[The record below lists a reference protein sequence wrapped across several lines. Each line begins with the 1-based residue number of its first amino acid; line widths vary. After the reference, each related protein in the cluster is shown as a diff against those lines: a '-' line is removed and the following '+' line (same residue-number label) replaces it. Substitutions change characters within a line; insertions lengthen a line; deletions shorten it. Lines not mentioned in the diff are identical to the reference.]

1 MMNRRSEADS
11 LSTAALAS
19 LLVAASPAFA
29 QDATDGTAGAKP
41 GDVRL
46 IEPRAQT
53 IEDARDDA
61 APPPEPPAETLYN
74 LGVARYR
81 EGDLAGAERLF
92 RAAAERGRS
101 EVAARAMFN
110 EGTTAYAE
118 VLRVLEAAATP
129 PSPDAAA
136 GGTPAG
142 EAPSEESPEGSQE
155 NPLEQAIA
163 RLESGL
169 RILKDAIRA
178 DPDNEDARVNAELAQ
193 RLLRQL
199 RRQQEQQQQEQ
210 QQQDQQN
217 QDQQNQDQQNQD
229 QQNQDQQNQDQQ
241 DQDQQNQ
248 DQQNQ
253 DQQNQQQQNQDQQN
267 QQQQNQDQQNQD
279 QQNQDQQNQQQQ
291 QQQQSQEGQE
301 KSESPAEPKPCP
313 AEAQE
318 RKPLTREEI
327 ERLLQRVRL
336 KEAQRL
342 ERQAQEERARR
353 KPAPKDW

>member
-1 MMNRRSEADS
+1 MMKRRSEADS

-53 IEDARDDA
+53 IEDAREDA
-61 APPPEPPAETLYN
+61 PPPPEPPAETLYN

-81 EGDLAGAERLF
+81 QGDLAGAERLF

-110 EGTTAYAE
+110 EGTTAYAD

-129 PSPDAAA
+129 PSPDAAG

-142 EAPSEESPEGSQE
+142 EAPRGESQE
-155 NPLEQAIA
+155 DPLEQAIT

-199 RRQQEQQQQEQ
+199 RRQQQQQQQDQ
-210 QQQDQQN
+210 QSQDQQN

-241 DQDQQNQ
+241 NQQ
-248 DQQNQ
+248 
-253 DQQNQQQQNQDQQN
+253 QQNQQQQN
-267 QQQQNQDQQNQD
+267 
-279 QQNQDQQNQQQQ
+279 QQQ

-301 KSESPAEPKPCP
+301 KSESPAEPKPR
-313 AEAQE
+313 ADEAKE